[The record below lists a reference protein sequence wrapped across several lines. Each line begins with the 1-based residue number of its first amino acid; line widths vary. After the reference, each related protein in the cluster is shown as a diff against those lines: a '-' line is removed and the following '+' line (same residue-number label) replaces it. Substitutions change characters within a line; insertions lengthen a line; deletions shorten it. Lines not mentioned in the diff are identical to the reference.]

1 MQEDTDAGIILDF
14 LERYKGDK
22 VCCKLLYREAL
33 RLYDE
38 PKKWKLHDIS
48 EIMRT
53 YAKGWRYF
61 ENPRSFGGEYGRQKG
76 WERIPDNQLSGNQDG
91 FQALTEAEA
100 EQIELVF
107 QKTA

>member
-1 MQEDTDAGIILDF
+1 M
-14 LERYKGDK
+14 
-22 VCCKLLYREAL
+22 VCCMLLYREAL

-76 WERIPDNQLSGNQDG
+76 WEQS
-91 FQALTEAEA
+91 LTTNCPATRMD
-100 EQIELVF
+100 F
-107 QKTA
+107 RR

>member
-1 MQEDTDAGIILDF
+1 
-14 LERYKGDK
+14 
-22 VCCKLLYREAL
+22 
-33 RLYDE
+33 
-38 PKKWKLHDIS
+38 
-48 EIMRT
+48 MRT

-76 WERIPDNQLSGNQDG
+76 WERIPDNHLSGNQDG

-100 EQIELVF
+100 EQIEVVF